1 MPQPNPYQL
10 ALVSNITFRRT
21 GVVNANGSVA
31 GELTI
36 GLKTWPTVERGVNYT
51 WVRKGVYTLEMCI
64 KTSGR
69 AVKCLCFSESK
80 AIWTHLIHDADDDN
94 HATLEGCIAPGLS
107 ANENG
112 IQRSADAMLEVWA
125 ALGGHEM
132 WKRVTINVAN
142 NIFGNETKEEW
153 IARREREQGLR

>member
-1 MPQPNPYQL
+1 M
-10 ALVSNITFRRT
+10 
-21 GVVNANGSVA
+21 
-31 GELTI
+31 
-36 GLKTWPTVERGVNYT
+36 
-51 WVRKGVYTLEMCI
+51 
-64 KTSGR
+64 
-69 AVKCLCFSESK
+69 KCLCFSESK